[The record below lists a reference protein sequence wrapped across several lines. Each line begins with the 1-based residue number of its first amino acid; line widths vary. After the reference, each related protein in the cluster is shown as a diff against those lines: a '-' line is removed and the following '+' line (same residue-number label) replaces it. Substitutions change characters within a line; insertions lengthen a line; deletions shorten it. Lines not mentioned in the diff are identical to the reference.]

1 MRSPEEVAL
10 VHALAATGLNHSE
23 IARIVGVSRS
33 TVREWLE
40 GRSPSFAQRLE
51 GCPICTGRPE
61 LLPRPAY
68 PYLLGLYLGDGWLSL
83 HPRGVYRLRIA
94 CANRYPYLMDQCAA
108 AMGAVLPN
116 KVGRFE
122 AQGCTSVY
130 SFSKHWP
137 CLFPQHGPGRKHE
150 RKIELVAWQQEII
163 DADPRPLLRGL
174 VHSDGCRVLNWV
186 NGTPYPRY
194 HFSNVSADIR
204 AIFGRACDALGV
216 EWRPHN
222 ARNLSV
228 ATRASVATLDEFIG
242 PKR

>member
-1 MRSPEEVAL
+1 VRGFSA
-10 VHALAATGLNHSE
+10 
-23 IARIVGVSRS
+23 GV
-33 TVREWLE
+33 EN
-40 GRSPSFAQRLE
+40 
-51 GCPICTGRPE
+51 
-61 LLPRPAY
+61 
-68 PYLLGLYLGDGWLSL
+68 
-83 HPRGVYRLRIA
+83 RLRIA

-137 CLFPQHGPGRKHE
+137 CLFPQHGLGRKHE

-186 NGTPYPRY
+186 NGTSYPRY

-228 ATRASVATLDEFIG
+228 AKRASVAILDEFIG